1 MEASGWIAYV
11 KNLTDSTFCKDAA
24 IIGPDGPPA
33 WASTPNFTVGK
44 NDFDHIAKCFKDSKL
59 GFSQGVNVGG
69 NYYIVVRLDD
79 RSMYAKRSDN
89 KGLTVVWTGK
99 LYLFSTYE
107 APVAPGQ
114 NTLAVE
120 RLADYLRENGY

>member
-1 MEASGWIAYV
+1 MEAGWGEYV
-11 KNLTDSTFCKDAA
+11 KNLTDTTFCKDVALIGEDGAVWAA
-24 IIGPDGPPA
+24 SKD
-33 WASTPNFTVGK
+33 FTVTK
-44 NDFDHIAKCFKDSKL
+44 NDFDHVAKCFKDSKL

-79 RSMYAKRSDN
+79 RSMYAKRAEN
-89 KGLTVVWTGK
+89 KGLTVAFTGK
-99 LYLFSTYE
+99 VYIFSTYE

-120 RLADYLRENGY
+120 KMADYLRESGF